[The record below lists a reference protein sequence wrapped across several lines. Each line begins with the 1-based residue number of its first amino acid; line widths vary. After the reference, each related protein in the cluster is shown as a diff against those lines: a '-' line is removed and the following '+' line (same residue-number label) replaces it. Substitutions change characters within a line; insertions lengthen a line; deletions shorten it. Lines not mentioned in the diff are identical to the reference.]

1 MKNLEQEQLYVWL
14 GQKIHTY
21 RKNRKI
27 SQTELGTRVGLS
39 RASIVNIEKGRQHTP
54 LHILF
59 YIARNLKVSPRDLL
73 PLDNEYLSSDEERLI
88 KGIEYQNVAKGEE
101 SKMGLEDFIKRI

>member
-14 GQKIHTY
+14 GQRVYFY

-39 RASIVNIEKGRQHTP
+39 RASIVNIERGRQHTP

-73 PLDNEYLSSDEERLI
+73 PLNDEYLSSDEEQLI
-88 KGIEYQNVAKGEE
+88 KGIEHQKVVKDEE
-101 SKMGLEDFIKRI
+101 SKMGLEDFIKNI